1 MATGTGK
8 TWVLNA
14 LLIWQYLNAKY
25 ASSKSPIKFTKNF
38 LLVAP
43 GLIVYER
50 LLDAFRGKE
59 TTIGKRDFNTSDI
72 KSNEDLF
79 LPEKYRQ
86 DIYSFVQNSVA
97 DKTEI
102 TSKTTGD
109 GLIAITNWHALVD
122 DEEEPESETE
132 LSGVNLNNTREIA
145 AGVLPVTPGVSAG
158 NVLDVLDNK
167 LLRGGLLEHLSSLPD
182 ICVFNDEAH
191 HIHENKNYGIVEEV
205 EWQKSLNTIS
215 SGKGANYIQID
226 FSATPYSVT
235 GGGKNETKHYFPHII
250 VNFELTTAM
259 RAGFVKTFVL
269 DERKEWA
276 SMPNEDIDFKSVRNS
291 AGKVMGLSSGQR
303 LMLRAGLERL
313 KILEKDFVAH
323 DPNKHPKMMVIC
335 EDTDV
340 SPFVCDFLAKEDG
353 FSEEDI
359 MRIDNHLHRLL

>member
-1 MATGTGK
+1 MTAPKNTGTRDIPLKFAESLTKLVNADWESGRFLQSVTPITADLLRYWFDPSFTDIRDRNFHIGQKQAILNAIYVHEVLQSKSVPDMYSAVAEQSEMPTDGDFINVIANQKYNFPKYCVKMATGTGK

-25 ASSKSPIKFTKNF
+25 ASSKSPIRFTKNF

-59 TTIGKRDFNTSDI
+59 TNVGKRDFNTSDI

-122 DEEEPESETE
+122 DEEKPESETE

-145 AGVLPVTPGVSAG
+145 ADVLPVTPGVAAG
-158 NVLDVLDNK
+158 NALDVLDKK
-167 LLRGGLLEHLSSLPD
+167 LLRGG
-182 ICVFNDEAH
+182 
-191 HIHENKNYGIVEEV
+191 
-205 EWQKSLNTIS
+205 
-215 SGKGANYIQID
+215 
-226 FSATPYSVT
+226 
-235 GGGKNETKHYFPHII
+235 
-250 VNFELTTAM
+250 
-259 RAGFVKTFVL
+259 
-269 DERKEWA
+269 
-276 SMPNEDIDFKSVRNS
+276 
-291 AGKVMGLSSGQR
+291 
-303 LMLRAGLERL
+303 
-313 KILEKDFVAH
+313 
-323 DPNKHPKMMVIC
+323 
-335 EDTDV
+335 
-340 SPFVCDFLAKEDG
+340 
-353 FSEEDI
+353 
-359 MRIDNHLHRLL
+359 